1 MDKKMLDRISELS
14 RKKRS
19 TGLTP
24 EEQAEQQELYKVYL
38 SEIRAQFSS
47 TLDNVSIKEKDGE
60 VVPFKEAYAKKT
72 DEGK

>member
-19 TGLTP
+19 IGLTA

-47 TLDNVSIKEKDGE
+47 TLDNVSVKEKDGK
-60 VVPFKEAYAKKT
+60 VVPFKEAYAKK
-72 DEGK
+72 DSGEK